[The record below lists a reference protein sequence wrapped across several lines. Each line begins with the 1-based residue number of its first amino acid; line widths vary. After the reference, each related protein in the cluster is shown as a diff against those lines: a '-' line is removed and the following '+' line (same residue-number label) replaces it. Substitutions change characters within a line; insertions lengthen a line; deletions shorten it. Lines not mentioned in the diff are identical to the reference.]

1 MSDIVLASSHT
12 SLTLFLVI
20 SDWRSRTSLA
30 PAWITILLN
39 LRLALASTFKFA
51 KMSGTLAPS
60 KQWTMVAGV
69 SIFTFHTIELP
80 ITRAL
85 SPGFSV
91 GASLSGENLF
101 DVLIGMEE
109 RCFDLRL
116 CCLTVTQLPCCMGF
130 NAGTEQCTGVPEL
143 VTSKAVSTALTF
155 LLSST
160 KVWMCVSSSK
170 TYSVSLTISLHLSHV
185 NPSSPTEIDKLY
197 MWQTVQI
204 TIAGEEA
211 ITHRD

>member
-51 KMSGTLAPS
+51 KMSGALAPG

-69 SIFTFHTIELP
+69 SIFTFRTIESP

-101 DVLIGMEE
+101 DVLIGTEE
-109 RCFDLRL
+109 SV
-116 CCLTVTQLPCCMGF
+116 LTRDYAASQSPSCPAAQALM
-130 NAGTEQCTGVPEL
+130 PEPNN
-143 VTSKAVSTALTF
+143 VQES
-155 LLSST
+155 LS
-160 KVWMCVSSSK
+160 
-170 TYSVSLTISLHLSHV
+170 
-185 NPSSPTEIDKLY
+185 
-197 MWQTVQI
+197 
-204 TIAGEEA
+204 
-211 ITHRD
+211 

>member
-30 PAWITILLN
+30 PTWITILLN
-39 LRLALASTFKFA
+39 LRLALASTFEFA
-51 KMSGTLAPS
+51 KMSGALAPG

-69 SIFTFHTIELP
+69 SIFTFRTIESP

-85 SPGFSV
+85 SSGFSV

-101 DVLIGMEE
+101 DVPIGTEE
-109 RCFDLRL
+109 RCFDP
-116 CCLTVTQLPCCMGF
+116 LTRPPHCHPLALLHGST
-130 NAGTEQCTGVPEL
+130 GTEQCTGVPEL
-143 VTSKAVSTALTF
+143 VTSKVISGLTF

-160 KVWMCVSSSK
+160 KVWMRVSSSK
-170 TYSVSLTISLHLSHV
+170 TFSVSLTISLHL
-185 NPSSPTEIDKLY
+185 
-197 MWQTVQI
+197 
-204 TIAGEEA
+204 
-211 ITHRD
+211 

>member
-12 SLTLFLVI
+12 SSTLFLVI

-51 KMSGTLAPS
+51 KMSGALAPS

-69 SIFTFHTIELP
+69 SIFTFRTIESP

-101 DVLIGMEE
+101 DVLIRTEE
-109 RCFDLRL
+109 RCFAASLSPSCPAAQAL
-116 CCLTVTQLPCCMGF
+116 M
-130 NAGTEQCTGVPEL
+130 PEPNN
-143 VTSKAVSTALTF
+143 VQEF
-155 LLSST
+155 LS
-160 KVWMCVSSSK
+160 
-170 TYSVSLTISLHLSHV
+170 
-185 NPSSPTEIDKLY
+185 
-197 MWQTVQI
+197 
-204 TIAGEEA
+204 
-211 ITHRD
+211 